1 MIRRPPRSTLFP
13 YTTLFRSILRGSAGP
28 VAARARRA
36 RCGQEIGHFGA
47 PEETGEHQSGLAD
60 SVGLVDGAWLRDRK
74 STRLN
79 SSHSQISYAVFCLK
93 KKNEHKSKLA
103 CSGSSA
109 PTSYTPITM
118 TITAIE
124 LFLFSRVP
132 SQTQPT

>member
-60 SVGLVDGAWLRDRK
+60 SVGLVDGAWLREKQLDHALLSLERR
-74 STRLN
+74 THEGRVAATVAGTGVGAQPQQRAHRLGVTVIRGEDEGGEAAGVARL
-79 SSHSQISYAVFCLK
+79 HRD
-93 KKNEHKSKLA
+93 A
-103 CSGSSA
+103 CA
-109 PTSYTPITM
+109 
-118 TITAIE
+118 
-124 LFLFSRVP
+124 
-132 SQTQPT
+132 